1 MSALQLLLLLPLLC
15 RALHMPAA
23 PHVTSS
29 TLYFVLLL
37 LLLQSLLGVIDIIRG
52 DMYTHPHV
60 RYYMREVRLVAYNQ
74 VRCGAA
80 QLAAELALLSL
91 I

>member
-1 MSALQLLLLLPLLC
+1 MPSTRLLLLLLL
-15 RALHMPAA
+15 
-23 PHVTSS
+23 V
-29 TLYFVLLL
+29 
-37 LLLQSLLGVIDIIRG
+37 LLQSLLGVIDIIRG

-80 QLAAELALLSL
+80 GLASKHAIVLSV
-91 I
+91 

>member
-1 MSALQLLLLLPLLC
+1 MLLSP
-15 RALHMPAA
+15 
-23 PHVTSS
+23 
-29 TLYFVLLL
+29 L

-74 VRCGAA
+74 VS
-80 QLAAELALLSL
+80 QALWQPALCE
-91 I
+91 

>member
-1 MSALQLLLLLPLLC
+1 MW
-15 RALHMPAA
+15 
-23 PHVTSS
+23 
-29 TLYFVLLL
+29 L

-74 VRCGAA
+74 FLESYKSVTLDSMATAFDVGLPFLDTEVRP
-80 QLAAELALLSL
+80 AEHSLLCVF
-91 I
+91 